1 MLSIGKYGFTT
12 YVAISLRWSVR
23 YIPTCL
29 NKDNKSL
36 IVLLSS
42 RLDPPLIGI
51 MGNNFNQSHI
61 SGLFRVF
68 STYFK
73 TFLSKWKKSI
83 ETLKQI
89 ICKKKV

>member
-61 SGLFRVF
+61 SGLLRVF
-68 STYFK
+68 FHLFQD
-73 TFLSKWKKSI
+73 FLI
-83 ETLKQI
+83 EMEKIFETDNL
-89 ICKKKV
+89 